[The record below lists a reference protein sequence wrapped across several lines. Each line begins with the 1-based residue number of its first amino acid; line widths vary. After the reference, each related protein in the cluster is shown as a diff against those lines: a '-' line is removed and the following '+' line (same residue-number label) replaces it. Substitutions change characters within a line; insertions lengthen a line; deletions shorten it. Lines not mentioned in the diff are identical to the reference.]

1 MLFWSI
7 GLSFL
12 NSRSAL
18 LNAVFLEAI
27 VCSASAGS
35 DPPLTSRAIMRLC
48 STKLDGTRKSPGTG
62 IVLAAGADAVHVLE
76 VCGRDVGIVEVELW
90 RFSHSAVAVIGLVWN
105 SLSRS

>member
-1 MLFWSI
+1 MLTEKVDLDPNPSSI
-7 GLSFL
+7 VTELLIL

-18 LNAVFLEAI
+18 LNAAFLEAI

-62 IVLAAGADAVHVLE
+62 IVLADGADAVHVLE
-76 VCGRDVGIVEVELW
+76 
-90 RFSHSAVAVIGLVWN
+90 FTN
-105 SLSRS
+105 